1 MSDNDYICT
10 KPTKEGARELAF
22 IAKTIGFA
30 DTIPE
35 DEIHCSLIYG
45 ETGSNSEEM
54 SSIINPNATY
64 TARLGDL
71 GILGDGDN
79 RAVVVFLNS
88 PQLVERNS
96 QLRLVIP
103 DKYGDEF
110 IPHISIKY
118 GATEEDE
125 RLVNA
130 YSKVVSMVMQPIVL
144 TGEFLC
150 VEGDDVQS

>member
-10 KPTKEGARELAF
+10 KPTKASAEELLFVAN
-22 IAKTIGFA
+22 TIGFS
-30 DTIPE
+30 DIIPAE
-35 DEIHCSLIYG
+35 EIHCSLIYG

-64 TARLGDL
+64 MARMGDL
-71 GILGDGDN
+71 GILGEGDN

-103 DKYGDEF
+103 DRYGDGF

-118 GATEEDE
+118 GVTEEDE